1 MAALFGS
8 LAEYDPDKEEWPQYA
23 THLDHFFAANA
34 IKEADKKKD
43 IFLSIL
49 GPQTFK
55 LLSSLVAPA
64 KPGEK
69 TYKDLVAVLQEHYC
83 PEPLKWCSAS
93 SSMQETVSQEKTS
106 QHMWLNCVR

>member
-8 LAEYDPDKEEWPQYA
+8 LAEYDPDKEECPQYA
-23 THLDHFFAANA
+23 TRLDHFFAANA

-43 IFLSIL
+43 IFLSML
-49 GPQTFK
+49 GLQTFK

-83 PEPLKWCSAS
+83 PEPSEVVQRLQFYARDRKPGENISTYVA
-93 SSMQETVSQEKTS
+93 
-106 QHMWLNCVR
+106 